1 MTICCSSPTSSG
13 GGGLGPYDGR
23 DDLLLVDLE
32 PDPARGSGPDH
43 DRDHTL
49 FSR

>member
-43 DRDHTL
+43 DHTL